1 MWRNRSARAGS
12 LPSQDDSPSRSNV
25 IMMAQRARSGQ
36 VTGVVMVQKNSRAS
50 GGTAIL
56 GAPVRVAV
64 DAERPVVEDRRVMSG
79 SAAPLTTRGIVRRYY
94 GVWLAYALANGFL
107 GGVYPLFLRS
117 RGLNQLEINSVLA
130 VYFAVSLLFDVP
142 TGAFADALGRRRS
155 CVLGCLLR
163 AVGFGVYFLSHT
175 YALFLVAEAIDAVG
189 TTFCNGAVDA
199 WGVDA
204 LDEAG
209 YEGPKHGLFSR
220 ISQLSSL
227 GFMATAL
234 AGAYVGSL
242 HIAWPWLCG
251 AAGFLLAALTG
262 TWLRERPRT
271 RGRLGHREVRGA
283 VRAKIGAGL
292 RQGFGVRAV
301 RLLSLAEAI
310 SLGAMA
316 PYWVEWPLLFKD
328 GYGAGV
334 WVVGWIFCVL
344 GVGRLLGSEAS
355 ARLFVVPSD
364 RPRLLA
370 ALSVAMGAGLIG
382 AAFLAARPTQAR
394 WLCLPSNA
402 FQGAR
407 EPLAQ
412 AWFNEEVAADAR
424 ATMLSFRGMMATA
437 GGALGLILGGYVAD
451 LRGIPF
457 AWKIAGTLCLLA
469 VPCYMGLRTRTSIA
483 VETVG

>member
-1 MWRNRSARAGS
+1 
-12 LPSQDDSPSRSNV
+12 
-25 IMMAQRARSGQ
+25 
-36 VTGVVMVQKNSRAS
+36 
-50 GGTAIL
+50 
-56 GAPVRVAV
+56 
-64 DAERPVVEDRRVMSG
+64 MSG
-79 SAAPLTTRGIVRRYY
+79 SPASLSTRGIVRRYY
-94 GVWLAYALANGFL
+94 GVWLVYALAGGFL

-155 CVLGCLLR
+155 FMLGCLLR
-163 AVGFGVYFLSHT
+163 AAGFALYFVSHT
-175 YALFLVAEAIDAVG
+175 YVLFLVAEAIDAVG

-209 YEGPKHGLFSR
+209 FEGTKHGLFSR

-234 AGAYVGSL
+234 AGAYVGNL
-242 HIAWPWLCG
+242 DIAWPWLLG
-251 AAGFLLAALTG
+251 AAGFLLSAITG
-262 TWLRERPRT
+262 TCLHERPRAA
-271 RGRLGHREVRGA
+271 GSLGHRA
-283 VRAKIGAGL
+283 VRSAMRAQVGAGL
-292 RQGFGVRAV
+292 RQGFGLRVV

-310 SLGAMA
+310 ALGAMA

-334 WVVGWIFCVL
+334 WAVGWVFCVL
-344 GVGRLLGSEAS
+344 AIGRMLGSEAS
-355 ARLFVVPSD
+355 ARIVVVPGE
-364 RPRLLA
+364 RPRLVA
-370 ALSVAMGAGLIG
+370 ALTVATGLALMGAG
-382 AAFLAARPTQAR
+382 FLAQRPSQT
-394 WLCLPSNA
+394 LVLLFLMNA

-412 AWFNEEVAADAR
+412 AWFNEEVAGDVR

-437 GGALGLILGGYVAD
+437 GGALGLLLGGYVAD

-457 AWKIAGTLCLLA
+457 AWKIAGALYLLA
-469 VPCYMGLRTRTSIA
+469 VPCYLALRSRVDLTLEA
-483 VETVG
+483 PG